1 MQQKGTMIKSQ
12 TEKLA
17 DICFASQ
24 GWMLHPKLQQLGAF
38 DGRYLHGVVWGK
50 CFQECRRITLMM
62 AFWENIQSRGT
73 AILDSSQRSKFAFV
87 SR

>member
-1 MQQKGTMIKSQ
+1 MIKSQ
-12 TEKLA
+12 AEKLA

-50 CFQECRRITLMM
+50 CFQEGRCITLMM
-62 AFWENIQSRGT
+62 AFWENIQLRE
-73 AILDSSQRSKFAFV
+73 
-87 SR
+87 